1 MLKEKVKSWQH
12 IFKLDPAK
20 NIPKKDLDK
29 IKQSNTDALIVGG
42 TDNIEAEDVIDLLL
56 ELSDTSIPII
66 LEISNIEAIVPGFD
80 YYFIPVVLNSQDKKW
95 MMDIHHEAIK
105 EYREY
110 LDFAEFLVEGYCI
123 FNEDAKVYQK
133 TNCTKPTVEDALAY
147 AYMAENFFNL
157 PSFYIEYSGQYGDV
171 DIVKQASEV
180 LNETLLFYGGG
191 ITTLEQA
198 KEMKQY
204 ADVIIVGNVIYE
216 DIDQAIETTK
226 VKKWVLE

>member
-66 LEISNIEAIVPGFD
+66 LEISNIEAIVSGFE

-95 MMDIHHEAIK
+95 MMEIHHIGITQYE
-105 EYREY
+105 ENPSMYD
-110 LDFAEFLVEGYCI
+110 LLVE
-123 FNEDAKVYQK
+123 D
-133 TNCTKPTVEDALAY
+133 
-147 AYMAENFFNL
+147 
-157 PSFYIEYSGQYGDV
+157 
-171 DIVKQASEV
+171 
-180 LNETLLFYGGG
+180 
-191 ITTLEQA
+191 
-198 KEMKQY
+198 
-204 ADVIIVGNVIYE
+204 
-216 DIDQAIETTK
+216 
-226 VKKWVLE
+226 

>member
-95 MMDIHHEAIK
+95 MMDIHQDRKSTRLNSSHVAI
-105 EYREY
+105 
-110 LDFAEFLVEGYCI
+110 
-123 FNEDAKVYQK
+123 
-133 TNCTKPTVEDALAY
+133 
-147 AYMAENFFNL
+147 
-157 PSFYIEYSGQYGDV
+157 
-171 DIVKQASEV
+171 
-180 LNETLLFYGGG
+180 
-191 ITTLEQA
+191 
-198 KEMKQY
+198 
-204 ADVIIVGNVIYE
+204 
-216 DIDQAIETTK
+216 
-226 VKKWVLE
+226 

>member
-66 LEISNIEAIVPGFD
+66 LEISVIEAIVPGFD

-95 MMDIHHEAIK
+95 IMNIHLEAIK
-105 EYREY
+105 ECSKYIE
-110 LDFAEFLVEGYCI
+110 LSKFLVE
-123 FNEDAKVYQK
+123 
-133 TNCTKPTVEDALAY
+133 
-147 AYMAENFFNL
+147 
-157 PSFYIEYSGQYGDV
+157 
-171 DIVKQASEV
+171 
-180 LNETLLFYGGG
+180 
-191 ITTLEQA
+191 
-198 KEMKQY
+198 
-204 ADVIIVGNVIYE
+204 
-216 DIDQAIETTK
+216 
-226 VKKWVLE
+226 

>member
-56 ELSDTSIPII
+56 ELSDTSLPII
-66 LEISNIEAIVPGFD
+66 LEISNMEAIVPGFD
-80 YYFIPVVLNSQDKKW
+80 YYFIPVVLNRKDKKW

-105 EYREY
+105 EYKEY

-123 FNEDAKVYQK
+123 LTKMRKYIKKQIVQSRRLK
-133 TNCTKPTVEDALAY
+133 TLWLMRIWLRTFL
-147 AYMAENFFNL
+147 
-157 PSFYIEYSGQYGDV
+157 
-171 DIVKQASEV
+171 
-180 LNETLLFYGGG
+180 
-191 ITTLEQA
+191 
-198 KEMKQY
+198 
-204 ADVIIVGNVIYE
+204 IY
-216 DIDQAIETTK
+216 
-226 VKKWVLE
+226 L